1 MGLVFL
7 LQHLV
12 EEAASTDPDRE
23 AVRCR
28 GRSLTY
34 GQLEAASASLARTL
48 VEAGVRKGDRVAIH
62 LPKGVETVA
71 AVYGVLR
78 AGAAY
83 VPLDP
88 KAPIPRV
95 AGIAADCEV
104 AAVIGTAAR
113 SPSLVEALPHRPALA
128 VALAPSF

>member
-1 MGLVFL
+1 MGPGFL

-12 EEAASTDPDRE
+12 EDAASTDPD
-23 AVRCR
+23 
-28 GRSLTY
+28 
-34 GQLEAASASLARTL
+34 
-48 VEAGVRKGDRVAIH
+48 RKGDRVAIH

-88 KAPIPRV
+88 KAAIPRV

-104 AAVIGTAAR
+104 AAVIGTASRTPA
-113 SPSLVEALPHRPALA
+113 LVEALPHRPALA
-128 VALAPSF
+128 MLVGSDGEPVAADLPIETVTY